1 MELHGF
7 LQSNLE
13 LDLLVVGSVHDVV
26 PLGLQSLKVVGQVG
40 GLSLLGLL
48 QIIITT
54 SQESLDLRSS
64 VLQVTEDLH
73 KSVKLVLGSLWESSD
88 RLGGGQGRV
97 HITQPG
103 EHILHLLVEGLGLSE
118 GILKLSL
125 PLLSLVQETVPLGV
139 ELIQLLLGVGCV
151 SGSLLSLNDLSSSI
165 VESVHTGLM
174 GLDVVD
180 DDLELSQL
188 DLDDLRISIDRFEG
202 VQSLVSSLDPDQELV
217 ESVLELAEPEEGVF
231 ELLLSD
237 DDGLVEVGPSLVDLG
252 QGLLDSPSLV
262 R

>member
-1 MELHGF
+1 
-7 LQSNLE
+7 
-13 LDLLVVGSVHDVV
+13 
-26 PLGLQSLKVVGQVG
+26 
-40 GLSLLGLL
+40 
-48 QIIITT
+48 
-54 SQESLDLRSS
+54 
-64 VLQVTEDLH
+64 
-73 KSVKLVLGSLWESSD
+73 
-88 RLGGGQGRV
+88 
-97 HITQPG
+97 
-103 EHILHLLVEGLGLSE
+103 
-118 GILKLSL
+118 
-125 PLLSLVQETVPLGV
+125 
-139 ELIQLLLGVGCV
+139 
-151 SGSLLSLNDLSSSI
+151 
-165 VESVHTGLM
+165 M

-252 QGLLDSPSLV
+252 QGLLDSSRLV